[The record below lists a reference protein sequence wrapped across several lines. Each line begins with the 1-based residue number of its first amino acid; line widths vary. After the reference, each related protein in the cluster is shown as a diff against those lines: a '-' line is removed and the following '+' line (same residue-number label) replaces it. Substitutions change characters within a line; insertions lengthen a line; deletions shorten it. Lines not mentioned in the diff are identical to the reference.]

1 MLEGIIFVLEG
12 IIYVKNEVGRN
23 RIDLRNKCVIKIQE
37 VCEIQVSME
46 RECVKRYKKMRCFLE
61 SKKWY

>member
-46 RECVKRYKKMRCFLE
+46 RECVKRYKKM
-61 SKKWY
+61 